1 MKFKMSM
8 VVVASLCFSF
18 GAMADVKPAGLFRD
32 NMVIQ
37 REAQAPVWGKADAG
51 EQVTVTG
58 SWGESARAVTGEDG
72 KWSVKLQTPAAGG
85 PHTIALKGKN
95 SVELKNVL
103 SGDVWLCSGQSN
115 MEFKL
120 KLLSLVNR
128 KRTAPQFAEQAAYIK
143 QEMNRAEDTN
153 LRMFTVTPNTITS
166 PVKLIDKVEGEWLAC
181 APANNPGF
189 SGTAYFFAR
198 ELRNSLPEVPMAM
211 IVAAKG
217 GTRVSPWMPAEAYQ
231 HSAWAAEYYADY
243 HAKLVDW
250 DADKAQAEYRAALA
264 AWKASDKKADRPKEP
279 KDLPTYQQ
287 FPSTKFNCMI
297 YPLIPYAIKGA
308 IWYQG
313 ENNATRNTPHY
324 EGNFRAMITA
334 WRARWGQGDFP
345 FYFAQLANWKKQV
358 TEPQESVGWASI
370 CDQQRRTLGL
380 NNTGMAVLYD
390 IGEAKDIHPH
400 NKMDVGKRLSLWAL
414 KKDYG
419 QDISVWSGPLYRSHE
434 IMDGKV
440 IIKFDSVGSGLMAGE
455 KTGTANTKASDR
467 PLKHFQI
474 CGADRK
480 WKWAE
485 AVITGKD
492 SVTVSHKDV
501 KQPTVVRYAWAKNAG
516 SANLYNKEGL
526 PASVFTTETEIP
538 K

>member
-1 MKFKMSM
+1 
-8 VVVASLCFSF
+8 
-18 GAMADVKPAGLFRD
+18 
-32 NMVIQ
+32 
-37 REAQAPVWGKADAG
+37 
-51 EQVTVTG
+51 
-58 SWGESARAVTGEDG
+58 
-72 KWSVKLQTPAAGG
+72 
-85 PHTIALKGKN
+85 
-95 SVELKNVL
+95 
-103 SGDVWLCSGQSN
+103 
-115 MEFKL
+115 
-120 KLLSLVNR
+120 
-128 KRTAPQFAEQAAYIK
+128 
-143 QEMNRAEDTN
+143 
-153 LRMFTVTPNTITS
+153 
-166 PVKLIDKVEGEWLAC
+166 
-181 APANNPGF
+181 
-189 SGTAYFFAR
+189 
-198 ELRNSLPEVPMAM
+198 M

-231 HSAWAAEYYADY
+231 HSAWASEYYANF
-243 HAKLVDW
+243 HARLTDW
-250 DADKAQAEYRAALA
+250 DADKAQEEYRAALA
-264 AWKASDKKADRPKEP
+264 AWKTSDRKADKPKDI

-324 EGNFRAMITA
+324 EGNFRSLITS

-345 FYFAQLANWKKQV
+345 VYFAQLANWKKQV
-358 TEPQESVGWASI
+358 AEPQESEGWASV

-380 NNTGMAVLYD
+380 SNTGMAVLYD

-419 QDISVWSGPLYRSHE
+419 QDISVWSGPLYKSHE
-434 IMDGKV
+434 IVDGKV
-440 IIKFDSVGSGLMAGE
+440 VIKFDSAGSGLMAGE
-455 KTGTANTKASDR
+455 KNGLADTVETSD

-474 CGADRK
+474 CGADRN

-501 KQPTVVRYAWAKNAG
+501 KEPTVVRYAWAKNAA

-526 PASVFTTETEIP
+526 PASIFSTETEVR
-538 K
+538 